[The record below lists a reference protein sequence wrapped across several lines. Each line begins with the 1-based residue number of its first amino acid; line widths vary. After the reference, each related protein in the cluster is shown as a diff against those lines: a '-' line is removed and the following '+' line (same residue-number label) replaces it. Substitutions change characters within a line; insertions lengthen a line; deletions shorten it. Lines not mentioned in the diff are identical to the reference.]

1 MKRLAAALRIAV
13 LTLLGLA
20 SPGLRAQPT
29 DPAPQLRIEASMA
42 PDPALTA
49 GATSTLQIDVL
60 TTTWFTQPPELPALD
75 IPGARVSG
83 PSGQAAL
90 IRRSIDGVNYS
101 GLRFAYLVSPV
112 AAGGLQ
118 VPAIRVTAQLG
129 QAAAPLTAS
138 SRPLALNAAG
148 PLAGRGDLLAASAV
162 RLTQQVSYS
171 ADPPKVGD
179 RISRVVTVEAQGAM
193 AMLIP
198 PPVVATV
205 AGLKAYG
212 ADPALSPLSDSRGGF
227 LGGRQVTRIEYVV
240 KQPGAY
246 VLPAVTLRWWNV
258 ATAKEE
264 QAALP
269 AVTFTAQAG
278 PAYQGP
284 FSVEQDLRDMG
295 RQVQV
300 RIPGGWLAL
309 AAGVA
314 LLAVAVA
321 LLRPWVRRAW
331 RDLRVRAQ
339 AVRQRWRESEPHAA
353 WALRRELAH
362 PQGRLD
368 PLYRWLARIRGADTL
383 AQATAGLAQ
392 GLQQPARQALTEGYG
407 RAADSRRAFDTLRQA
422 VPSWRR
428 AWRHKG
434 TKPGAHRLAPLNP
447 RNTHGGGE

>member
-1 MKRLAAALRIAV
+1 MNRLTLALRIGLV
-13 LTLLGLA
+13 LLGLA
-20 SPGLRAQPT
+20 SPGLRAQPA

-60 TTTWFTQPPELPALD
+60 TTTWFTQPPQLPALD

-90 IRRSIDGVNYS
+90 IRRSIDGVSYS

-112 AAGGLQ
+112 AAGRLQ
-118 VPAIRVTAQLG
+118 VPAIPVTAQVG
-129 QAAAPLTAS
+129 QATAPLTARS
-138 SRPLALNAAG
+138 LPLALNAAG
-148 PLAGRGDLLAASAV
+148 PPAGAGDLLAASAV
-162 RLTQQVSYS
+162 RMSQQVSYS

-179 RISRVVTVEAQGAM
+179 RISRLVTVEAQGAM

-198 PPVVATV
+198 PPAVASV
-205 AGLKAYG
+205 AGLKVYG
-212 ADPALSPLSDSRGGF
+212 SAPTLSPLSDSRGGF
-227 LGGRQVTRIEYVV
+227 LGGRQVTRIDYVV
-240 KQPGAY
+240 TQPGAY
-246 VLPAVTLRWWNV
+246 ALPPVTLRWWNL

-321 LLRPWVRRAW
+321 LLRPWARRAW
-331 RDLRVRAQ
+331 RGLRERAQ
-339 AVRQRWRESEPHAA
+339 AVRRRWRESEPQAA

-368 PLYRWLARIRGADTL
+368 PLYRWLTRIRRADTL
-383 AQATAGLAQ
+383 DEATAGLAPA
-392 GLQQPARQALTEGYG
+392 LRQPALDALRAGYG
-407 RAADSRRAFDTLRQA
+407 GAVDRGRAFRTLRQA
-422 VPSWRR
+422 VPVWRR
-428 AWRHKG
+428 AWRHRSP
-434 TKPGAHRLAPLNP
+434 KPGVHRLAPLNP
-447 RNTHGGGE
+447 RNVPGGGE

>member
-1 MKRLAAALRIAV
+1 MKRLAAALRIGV

-20 SPGLRAQPT
+20 CTGLRAQPA

-42 PDPALTA
+42 ADPALTA

-129 QAAAPLTAS
+129 QSTAPMTAS
-138 SRPLALNAAG
+138 SQPLALNAAG
-148 PLAGRGDLLAASAV
+148 PPAGKGDLLAASAV
-162 RLTQQVSYS
+162 HMTQQVSYS
-171 ADPPKVGD
+171 SDPPKVGD
-179 RISRVVTVEAQGAM
+179 RISRVITVQAQGAM

-198 PPVVATV
+198 PPAVATV

-212 ADPALSPLSDSRGGF
+212 SDPALSPLTDSRGGF
-227 LGGRQVTRIEYVV
+227 LGGRQETRIDYVV
-240 KQPGAY
+240 SQPGAY
-246 VLPAVTLRWWNV
+246 ALPPVTLRWWNL

-264 QAALP
+264 QASLP

-321 LLRPWVRRAW
+321 LLRPWARRAW
-331 RDLRVRAQ
+331 RGLQTRAL
-339 AVRQRWRESEPHAA
+339 AARRRWRESEPQAA

-368 PLYRWLARIRGADTL
+368 PLYRWLTRIRGADTL
-383 AQATAGLAQ
+383 HEATAGLTP
-392 GLQQPARQALTEGYG
+392 GLRQPALDALRQGYG
-407 RAADSRRAFDTLRQA
+407 GAVDSDGAFHTLRQA
-422 VPSWRR
+422 VPLWRR
-428 AWRHKG
+428 AWRRRSA
-434 TKPGAHRLAPLNP
+434 KPGAHRLAPLNP